1 MPTAPAPFAAL
12 DPAAF
17 DAARYRADFPALR
30 GEVHGRPL
38 VYLDNAATTQKPQAV
53 IDRLVA
59 YYARENANIHRGVH
73 KLSQDATEAYEAARA
88 RIARFIGAAHAH
100 EVVFVRGTTEAVN
113 LVAATYGRTHVGPGD
128 EVVVTALEHHSN
140 LVPWQLLCAER
151 GARLVVAPINDAG
164 ELDLDA
170 YRALLTER
178 TKLVSV
184 VHLSNA
190 LGTLLPVERMIA
202 DAHAHGVPVFVD
214 GAQAA
219 AHVAL
224 DVAAL
229 GADFYAFSSHKALG
243 PTGVGVLYGR
253 EALLD
258 AMPPYQGGGDMIET
272 VSYERA
278 TWNALPHKFEAGT
291 PHIAGVAGLAAALDY
306 LDGIGL
312 DRIAAYEHDLLA
324 YATEK
329 VAALGDVRLVGTAAR
344 KASVLSF
351 LLGGLHPYDVGT
363 ILDQLGVAVRTGHH
377 CAQPLMGRLGIPGTV
392 RASFAFYNTGADVD
406 ALVAAL
412 GKARAMLS

>member
-1 MPTAPAPFAAL
+1 MPPLPALAPAT
-12 DPAAF
+12 F

-30 GEVHGRPL
+30 ATVYGRPL

-53 IDRLVA
+53 IDRLTA
-59 YYARENANIHRGVH
+59 YYAHENANIHRGVH

-100 EVVFVRGTTEAVN
+100 EVVFVRGTTEAIN

-140 LVPWQLLCAER
+140 LVPWQMLCAER
-151 GARLVVAPINDAG
+151 GARLVVVPITDAG

-170 YRALLTER
+170 YRASLNAR

-190 LGTLLPVERMIA
+190 LGTLNPVAAMIA
-202 DAHAHGVPVFVD
+202 DAHAAGVPVFVD

-224 DVAAL
+224 DVVAL
-229 GADFYAFSSHKALG
+229 GADFYAFSGHKALG
-243 PTGVGVLYGR
+243 PTGIGVLYGR

-272 VSYERA
+272 VTYEGA
-278 TWNALPHKFEAGT
+278 TWNTLPHKFEAGT
-291 PHIAGVAGLAAALDY
+291 PHIAGVVGLAAALDY
-306 LDGIGL
+306 LQEIGL

-324 YATEK
+324 YATDR
-329 VAALGDVRLVGTAAR
+329 VAALGDVRLVGTAPA

-392 RASFAFYNTGADVD
+392 RASFAFYNTTDDVD
-406 ALVAAL
+406 ALVEGL